1 MMLDTEQFLIWL
13 VADESLSQVRHFQVV
28 IPQLVDHRGTFLS
41 YDVSQTG
48 VLRHMTGNRR
58 RGRQKRATDDS
69 HVYLDG
75 ADQLGRN
82 SVFYKLSAYG
92 QEYHFNLTLNT
103 NLLANSFVV
112 EYWGSHGTVQK
123 SRETWDCHYTGFSTG
138 PRHSNAALSNCVGL
152 VSCLWV

>member
-1 MMLDTEQFLIWL
+1 MLDTEHCLIWL

-123 SRETWDCHYTGFSTG
+123 AERRGTVTTQASARDQGIPT
-138 PRHSNAALSNCVGL
+138 PP
-152 VSCLWV
+152 